1 MIDNIPGKETD
12 RKTLFG
18 ELNWIFTAVTDS
30 IAWSV
35 LSKPLFYKLFRQD
48 ALVASLFRNYLLA
61 ERIMRSVNCTPI
73 SYPKLPETHNH
84 SLWDSWDLAVD
95 LCLSQLPS
103 ILKNNEYSVNLLY
116 NI

>member
-1 MIDNIPGKETD
+1 MVDNIPGKETD
-12 RKTLFG
+12 RKTLLG

-35 LSKPLFYKLFRQD
+35 LPKDLFLTLFRQD
-48 ALVASLFRNYLLA
+48 ALVANLFRNYLLA
-61 ERIMRSVNCTPI
+61 ERIMRSVNCNTV

-84 SLWDSWDLAVD
+84 QMWESWDLAVD

-103 ILKNNEYSVNLLY
+103 VLKNNNYSV
-116 NI
+116 ISI